1 MARFTYSVESIG
13 LANVSRARELPA
25 LIQRVLNEKD
35 AEGWEFIESHPD
47 LDDPST
53 RVFVFRRES
62 SEGDGERP
70 AVPRSTGST
79 GPATTGDAPPG
90 VHYRTH
96 SLRRI

>member
-1 MARFTYSVESIG
+1 MGRFTYSVESIG

-25 LIQRVLNEKD
+25 MIQRVLNEKD

-62 SEGDGERP
+62 SAGGEDGCP
-70 AVPRSTGST
+70 AVPRST
-79 GPATTGDAPPG
+79 AA
-90 VHYRTH
+90 
-96 SLRRI
+96 